1 MHRPD
6 DFHETPDEQRP
17 PQARPDSAPADR
29 GGTRSG
35 LTFSIKFEI
44 GRSGPLLGRMRV
56 ERQARPA
63 IANRIRGMLC
73 RVLGEGLEPRRQSP
87 TSPAGD
93 RGSRLEEADADPPR
107 EPVVSRQARV
117 SFWETLNPVERRAL
131 ESLASWVRF
140 PVGDTIMR
148 EGEPADYVLV
158 IIEGRTR
165 ICVDENGWERILA
178 ERGPGDLVGERAGF
192 QVRVRSASVIAAET
206 VRALKVKTADFTAF
220 VVDHPR
226 VLNIVEDQLYGRLT
240 EDAIGSLGNRGPGA
254 MSSQPASGRSTIVR
268 PGEQLTPGNP
278 PLLNGHHCTILFSDV
293 VAFGAA
299 TRNDKDRR
307 VIREELLRM
316 THATL
321 RNIPAEWSWDDRGDG
336 LLIIVPP
343 SVPTADVIEQLFNE
357 LPSRLDEHNNTHRKS
372 AQIQLRLAV
381 HVGPVTTD
389 AMGVSGEAII
399 VAARLV
405 EAQVFKDAI
414 AKNAAVLGV
423 ITSTFVYESTIR
435 HCEETISLRAYSQV
449 QVDVKELCI
458 PAWIKLFYPPP
469 VSYPAV
475 GGSYRGL
482 LRLSDC
488 SQARSVAH
496 RRQRRAASPFTSA
509 RARRSSARQQAA
521 GAVQGFPEVGLRC
534 GVVGLGH

>member
-1 MHRPD
+1 MAMARFGTPVQAEHGGFRPACMYMSRFAMAMNKSFCRRAARERSAATSTYSTPIMCGNGTEASSMHRPD

-87 TSPAGD
+87 TSPVGD

-226 VLNIVEDQLYGRLT
+226 V
-240 EDAIGSLGNRGPGA
+240 
-254 MSSQPASGRSTIVR
+254 
-268 PGEQLTPGNP
+268 
-278 PLLNGHHCTILFSDV
+278 
-293 VAFGAA
+293 
-299 TRNDKDRR
+299 
-307 VIREELLRM
+307 
-316 THATL
+316 
-321 RNIPAEWSWDDRGDG
+321 
-336 LLIIVPP
+336 
-343 SVPTADVIEQLFNE
+343 
-357 LPSRLDEHNNTHRKS
+357 
-372 AQIQLRLAV
+372 
-381 HVGPVTTD
+381 
-389 AMGVSGEAII
+389 
-399 VAARLV
+399 
-405 EAQVFKDAI
+405 
-414 AKNAAVLGV
+414 
-423 ITSTFVYESTIR
+423 
-435 HCEETISLRAYSQV
+435 
-449 QVDVKELCI
+449 
-458 PAWIKLFYPPP
+458 
-469 VSYPAV
+469 
-475 GGSYRGL
+475 
-482 LRLSDC
+482 
-488 SQARSVAH
+488 
-496 RRQRRAASPFTSA
+496 
-509 RARRSSARQQAA
+509 
-521 GAVQGFPEVGLRC
+521 
-534 GVVGLGH
+534 